1 MRIIWTL
8 SFVPLVSGLEVYCY
22 AGVGDVVPK
31 LSGRTSPDMVEE
43 EVGEMME
50 EEEGVQTSDAGG
62 CGQAELVSTPQPTP
76 NRLCKVPSRTGL
88 FACPTSVPRLV
99 SRHRINQASSYYRG
113 LESPAALRWMKQPIP
128 RGDGA
133 RSGTT
138 GNPEEQPE
146 EVLRLKHKVRVLER
160 SLANEQTLSQEMH
173 AALCQ
178 KEREMQETEE
188 RLAKARDMAE
198 KASELADVQDE
209 LQTMA
214 EALERSEK
222 SFLRLQR
229 ECEERRTSQ
238 GQELGEKAAEIE
250 RLKTENS
257 QLKEVS

>member
-1 MRIIWTL
+1 M
-8 SFVPLVSGLEVYCY
+8 YCY

-31 LSGRTSPDMVEE
+31 LSGRTSPDMVEDE
-43 EVGEMME
+43 AME
-50 EEEGVQTSDAGG
+50 DEEGVQTTDAGG

-76 NRLCKVPSRTGL
+76 NRLSRTGL
-88 FACPTSVPRLV
+88 FACPSSVPRLV

-113 LESPAALRWMKQPIP
+113 LESPAALQWMKQPIP

-133 RSGTT
+133 RTDQT
-138 GNPEEQPE
+138 GNSEEQPE

-178 KEREMQETEE
+178 KEREIQEMEE
-188 RLAKARDMAE
+188 RLAKTRDMAE
-198 KASELADVQDE
+198 KARELADVQDE
-209 LQTMA
+209 LQTME
-214 EALERSEK
+214 EALERSGK

-229 ECEERRTSQ
+229 ECEEQHTSQ

-250 RLKTENS
+250 SLKTENS